1 MSMKRV
7 KEAPI
12 RHFYENI
19 FYGEEPVALL
29 LHMTPEQLMGE
40 VRSCTPRMVQEV
52 EAKLEKAGY

>member
-29 LHMTPEQLMGE
+29 TSEQLMGE

-52 EAKLEKAGY
+52 EARLEKAGY